1 MTQRAYDVL
10 AAAIAALLVA
20 AGLVGL
26 GAALSGG
33 LQKFKATE
41 RTVDVKGLAERE
53 VPANLAIWGIQHAD
67 ADNELPALY
76 ARFET
81 KNAAIQAFLKAQGF
95 DDAEIT
101 VAPPAVTD
109 RQARDYGDQNV
120 KLRYS
125 GRSSVTVYTAKV
137 DAVRKALGALGE
149 LGKQGVAVSGEGPTV
164 QYVFNG
170 LNEIKP
176 VMIEQAV
183 KNARES
189 ASKFAID
196 TGSELGKLKRA
207 SQGQFSIEDR
217 DASTPHIKRVRVVS
231 TLEYYLQN

>member
-1 MTQRAYDVL
+1 MTQRGYDVL

-67 ADNELPALY
+67 ADNDLPALY

-81 KNAAIQAFLKAQGF
+81 KNAAIQSFLKAQGF
-95 DDAEIT
+95 
-101 VAPPAVTD
+101 
-109 RQARDYGDQNV
+109 
-120 KLRYS
+120 
-125 GRSSVTVYTAKV
+125 GRSSVTVYTPKV

-149 LGKQGVAVSGEGPTV
+149 LGKQGVAVSGEGPSV

-189 ASKFAID
+189 AGKFAID

>member
-1 MTQRAYDVL
+1 MTQRGYDVL

-67 ADNELPALY
+67 ADNDLPALY

-81 KNAAIQAFLKAQGF
+81 KNAAIQSFLKAQGF
-95 DDAEIT
+95 DEAEVT

-125 GRSSVTVYTAKV
+125 GRSSVTVYTPKV

-149 LGKQGVAVSGEGPTV
+149 LGKQGVAVSGEGPSV

-189 ASKFAID
+189 AGKFAID

>member
-1 MTQRAYDVL
+1 
-10 AAAIAALLVA
+10 
-20 AGLVGL
+20 
-26 GAALSGG
+26 
-33 LQKFKATE
+33 
-41 RTVDVKGLAERE
+41 
-53 VPANLAIWGIQHAD
+53 
-67 ADNELPALY
+67 
-76 ARFET
+76 
-81 KNAAIQAFLKAQGF
+81 
-95 DDAEIT
+95 
-101 VAPPAVTD
+101 
-109 RQARDYGDQNV
+109 
-120 KLRYS
+120 
-125 GRSSVTVYTAKV
+125 
-137 DAVRKALGALGE
+137 
-149 LGKQGVAVSGEGPTV
+149 V

-189 ASKFAID
+189 AGKFAID